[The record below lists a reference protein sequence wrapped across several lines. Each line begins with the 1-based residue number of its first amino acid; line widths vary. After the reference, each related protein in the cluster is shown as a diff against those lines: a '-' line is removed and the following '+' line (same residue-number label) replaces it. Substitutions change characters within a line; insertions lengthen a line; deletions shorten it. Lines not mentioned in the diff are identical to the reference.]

1 MENFT
6 VKQRDIQETK
16 SPIVKAVFKGMGDQI
31 FIGVMMI
38 DIGSANRILNKSI
51 LPYLAD
57 DAAIEDKTMKS
68 TPYRAKAWSVKGT
81 RCRST

>member
-1 MENFT
+1 
-6 VKQRDIQETK
+6 
-16 SPIVKAVFKGMGDQI
+16 
-31 FIGVMMI
+31 MMI
-38 DIGSANRILNKSI
+38 DTGSANRILNKSI